1 MSPSRPPAASPDR
14 ADAPAESLTRALAR
28 LLARPVG
35 AEDRARAARHVLDW
49 AGCAVAGAATAQG
62 RGLAGFLPAY
72 GAGPCAVVGRGRTGP
87 PAGAAFLNGG
97 LGNVLEMDDIHRTS
111 ILHPG
116 PVVIPAA
123 LAAAES
129 QGASAE
135 AFLDAVVRGYE
146 ATIRIGESVGPGHYA
161 QWHNTA
167 TCGPFGAAVAAC
179 GLMGGGEDATVWALG
194 NAGTQAAGPWRMR
207 HERAPSKQLHTARA
221 AEAGLAAGWLAAEG
235 FAGPE
240 FILEGAQG
248 FYAGMAPDPVP
259 EAVTA
264 GPGDRWRIWEVS
276 FKPWPAC
283 RHAHPTLDAALAL
296 RARGV
301 RAADVA
307 AFRVETYADAV
318 RFCDRPAPETE
329 LEAKFSLQHAVAV
342 ALSEG
347 APELAHFTPEAAAR
361 ADLAAL
367 RAKGQVAAAE
377 PYAAAY
383 PRRYGAAVTVR
394 LADGAELTEAAPDAL
409 GDPDN
414 PLDEARLI
422 AKAEA
427 LCEAGGFA
435 PAQAA
440 RLVETALALA
450 DPGADAPAAF
460 AAALSDPP
468 KEPR

>member
-28 LLARPVG
+28 LLPRPVG

-194 NAGTQAAGPWRMR
+194 NAGTQAAGPWRM
-207 HERAPSKQLHTARA
+207 
-221 AEAGLAAGWLAAEG
+221 
-235 FAGPE
+235 
-240 FILEGAQG
+240 
-248 FYAGMAPDPVP
+248 
-259 EAVTA
+259 
-264 GPGDRWRIWEVS
+264 
-276 FKPWPAC
+276 
-283 RHAHPTLDAALAL
+283 
-296 RARGV
+296 
-301 RAADVA
+301 
-307 AFRVETYADAV
+307 
-318 RFCDRPAPETE
+318 
-329 LEAKFSLQHAVAV
+329 
-342 ALSEG
+342 
-347 APELAHFTPEAAAR
+347 
-361 ADLAAL
+361 
-367 RAKGQVAAAE
+367 
-377 PYAAAY
+377 
-383 PRRYGAAVTVR
+383 
-394 LADGAELTEAAPDAL
+394 
-409 GDPDN
+409 
-414 PLDEARLI
+414 
-422 AKAEA
+422 
-427 LCEAGGFA
+427 
-435 PAQAA
+435 
-440 RLVETALALA
+440 
-450 DPGADAPAAF
+450 
-460 AAALSDPP
+460 
-468 KEPR
+468 